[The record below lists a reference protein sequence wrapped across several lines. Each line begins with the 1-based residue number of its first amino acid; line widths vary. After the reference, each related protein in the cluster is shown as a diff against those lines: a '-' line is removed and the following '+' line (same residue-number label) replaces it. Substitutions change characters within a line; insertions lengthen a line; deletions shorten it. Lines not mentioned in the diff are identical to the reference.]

1 MKRLN
6 FLIFGI
12 CLMGSTADAAQ
23 NYLIGD
29 DRRVYEQKTGW
40 YATLRAEMNL
50 LSWTNSYYSD
60 WVGYGGSDD
69 YSYEP
74 VLGGSL
80 TVGKTFSYFW
90 RGEVEAGYTGNFMDK
105 DSGVEFNFS
114 TPYLLFNAL
123 HDFNNDFYLGASLG
137 VAFPTTSWDWDAFI
151 SGPRQKTSISPM
163 GGLILGFSHRL
174 DYRFILDLRYRLA
187 GFYGTKHTRDFEAG
201 TPPDYLDLKQYYFQS
216 DIGLVLDNQFSVGLR
231 YEF

>member
-1 MKRLN
+1 
-6 FLIFGI
+6 
-12 CLMGSTADAAQ
+12 MGSTADAAQ

-60 WVGYGGSDD
+60 DKYDIQNEYSSDKYSLEKLLGY
-69 YSYEP
+69 
-74 VLGGSL
+74 SL

-90 RGEVEAGYTGNFMDK
+90 RAEVEAGYTGNFMDK
-105 DSGVEFNFS
+105 DYGVEFNFS

-187 GFYGTKHTRDFEAG
+187 GFYGTNHIRNFEAD
-201 TPPDYLDLKQYYFQS
+201 PDKNGIYETYYFQS